1 MVTGRSLELFVL
13 AALPLALFPGPSVA
27 FIVTSSLRHG
37 TSYGVRATAGV
48 EVGYLVHVF
57 AAVVGVSA
65 LLAASTVA
73 FSMVKIAGALY
84 LIWLAISA
92 WRDSRSASDDPVVSI
107 DDSPEVA
114 GRRKPFRQGLLVG
127 SSNPKTAI
135 FFLAFLPQFA
145 NPSHGPIAPQLLI
158 LGLVFILLACLP
170 DFSWAVAAGKL
181 RRRLGRLRRK
191 IADRVAAVVYAG
203 LAAVVLSVNRASS

>member
-1 MVTGRSLELFVL
+1 LVSTRSLELFVI
-13 AALPLALFPGPSVA
+13 AALPLVFFPGPSVA

-37 TSYGVRATAGV
+37 TGFGLRATAGV

-57 AAVVGVSA
+57 AAVLGVSA

-73 FSMVKIAGALY
+73 FSVVKLAGALY
-84 LIWLAISA
+84 LLWLAVNA
-92 WRDSRSASDDPVVSI
+92 WRDSRSAGAEPVVSI
-107 DDSPEVA
+107 DRSGA
-114 GRRKPFRQGLLVG
+114 GGSRRKPFRQGLLVG

-145 NPSHGPIAPQLLI
+145 NPRQGPIAPQVLI
-158 LGLVFILLACLP
+158 LGLVFILLACVP
-170 DFSWAVAAGKL
+170 DFSWALGAGRL

-191 IADRVAAVVYAG
+191 IVERVSAAVYAG